1 LIDMDKNVQKVE
13 SGGVDQDVRWR
24 GGEAAPT
31 NRQPVVVSEDYQYFK
46 EIFAHLKELAGWPGL
61 RLALAVDTRDA
72 VGEVDA
78 DTVAIVTSDE
88 NCQLPVNVRD
98 AGLILKCHGVEP
110 YPMPA
115 SPVLPAALVERLRV
129 ARERRRWRADAARL
143 GPAGVAGLLAKTE
156 LVPMG
161 YCKQLDLPLVPFA
174 ERRRVFSFRGS
185 VDNYRAGL
193 LSRHAVT
200 NYPKRVARQRFLAA
214 LREVAREAPA
224 DACDLRITTDFDDS
238 LKDAGRDYST
248 ALMDSRFCLCPRGT
262 RLETFRIFEGLRY
275 GCITVTEALPD
286 RWYLR
291 GAPLLSVGDW
301 RELPGLMRRLLAD
314 PERMAELHHRSLAW
328 WRDMISPLAIARRVL
343 PRLERGGPA
352 RHAAV
357 GSAGGLG

>member
-1 LIDMDKNVQKVE
+1 MNEINLEVE
-13 SGGVDQDVRWR
+13 GLGAGCDARLL
-24 GGEAAPT
+24 GTEAAA
-31 NRQPVVVSEDYQYFK
+31 NGGQPLVGDEDYQYFK
-46 EIFAHLKELAGWPGL
+46 DIFGRLKEFAGRPEL
-61 RLALAVDTRDA
+61 RLALAVDTRHTVD
-72 VGEVDA
+72 EVDA
-78 DTVAIVTSDE
+78 ATVAIVTSDE

-110 YPMPA
+110 YP
-115 SPVLPAALVERLRV
+115 VPAAPVSPAVLVERLRL
-129 ARERRRWRADAARL
+129 AGERRRWRADAARL
-143 GPAGVAGLLAKTE
+143 GPAGLAGLLAKTE

-161 YCKQLDLPLVPFA
+161 YCKQLDLPLKPFA

-193 LSRHAVT
+193 FSRHAVT

-214 LREVAREAPA
+214 LREIARELPD

-238 LKDAGRDYST
+238 LKDGGREYSA

-291 GAPLLSVGDW
+291 GAPLLVVADW
-301 RELPGLMRRLLAD
+301 RELPALIRRLLAD
-314 PERMAELHHRSLAW
+314 PEHMAELHSRSLAW
-328 WRDMISPLAIARRVL
+328 WRDMVSPEAVARRLL
-343 PRLERGGPA
+343 PRLGGGPVTRPMA
-352 RHAAV
+352 RPCGV
-357 GSAGGLG
+357 AG